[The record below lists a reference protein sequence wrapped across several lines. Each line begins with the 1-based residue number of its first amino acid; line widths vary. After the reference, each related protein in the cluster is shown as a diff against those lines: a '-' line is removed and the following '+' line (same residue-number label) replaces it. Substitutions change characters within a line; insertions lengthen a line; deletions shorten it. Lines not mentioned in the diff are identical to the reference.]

1 MMEATTT
8 TGTAPFDTLL
18 AMLPF
23 LVALLLVTAAFAWI
37 WAVRKAASETVKESQ
52 PSLLMQQAV
61 ADAAAGK
68 AGTTVKKEAPTEGLA
83 RKLYDAGLDVPPST
97 WTLGTAIAAV
107 AGFAIGLLAGGPVP
121 AAILLAVALVL
132 PRFYLSHLQ
141 RKQLILLEEQLAQA
155 EMQIAE
161 SSRSGLPVEKAIM
174 ATVQGSDDPLKSQF
188 ERVYNE
194 ITYGGSSLTDA
205 LSNFAARTSNKDADL
220 LAAVVAVQQESG
232 SSLSAALEFLSETV
246 QKRIEMR
253 QTLRARIAE
262 VKMSAVITGLMP
274 VGLFILLS
282 FGFFG
287 GWPRI
292 AGFWDFY
299 TTNPIGWAFMAG
311 FVVVEFI
318 GAVVL
323 YRMTDLKMD

>member
-1 MMEATTT
+1 MEATTT
-8 TGTAPFDTLL
+8 TGTAPLDTLL

-23 LVALLLVTAAFAWI
+23 LVAILLVAAAFAWI
-37 WAVRKAASETVKESQ
+37 WAVRRAAGDTIKESQ

-68 AGTTVKKEAPTEGLA
+68 VGTTVKKEAPTEGLA
-83 RKLYDAGLDVPPST
+83 RKLYDAGLDVSPST
-97 WTLGTAIAAV
+97 WTLGAAIAAIAAFVV
-107 AGFAIGLLAGGPVP
+107 ALLVGGPVP
-121 AAILLAVALVL
+121 AVILLAVALIV
-132 PRFYLSHLQ
+132 PGFYLSHLQ

-253 QTLRARIAE
+253 QTMRARIAD
-262 VKMSAVITGLMP
+262 VKLSAIISGCTP
-274 VGLFILLS
+274 
-282 FGFFG
+282 
-287 GWPRI
+287 I
-292 AGFWDFY
+292 AMFVFCCASMKGFWTFY
-299 TTNPIGWAFMAG
+299 STQPVGWAFMAG
-311 FVVVEFI
+311 FVVIELI
-318 GAVVL
+318 GAVIL
-323 YRMTDLKMD
+323 YRMTDVKMD